1 MLQSLAGY
9 VASSQVPR
17 RSKKNFHPCP
27 NNISTIEFYN
37 YRRRKKKKKRENRSV
52 IYSATNFPQFLNVSY
67 LHLVNA
73 KIPRRIARSA
83 RVKELGLEENPL
95 NN

>member
-17 RSKKNFHPCP
+17 RSKNFHPCP

-37 YRRRKKKKKRENRSV
+37 YRRKKKEKERIVPLS
-52 IYSATNFPQFLNVSY
+52 TNFPQFLNVSY